1 MLRSWPRPGGWDSV
15 LARLRGTA
23 LQLQARSIFIY
34 RYRPSVA
41 HEAGGWPHSC
51 GFKSLCPALSRFLLY
66 GSSFPSV
73 LGNILVSFLPQFFLF
88 SVSRLAILIGWKLDL
103 LHGSDLLVVQLS
115 WIFLPILTSL
125 CFSVLLSRRFSPI
138 FPSLIMHFK
147 IYAIYIF
154 LIFKSFNT
162 SF

>member
-1 MLRSWPRPGGWDSV
+1 MEV
-15 LARLRGTA
+15 LF
-23 LQLQARSIFIY
+23 LQFWEIFL
-34 RYRPSVA
+34 
-41 HEAGGWPHSC
+41 HH
-51 GFKSLCPALSRFLLY
+51 FFL
-66 GSSFPSV
+66 
-73 LGNILVSFLPQFFLF
+73 NFLF
-88 SVSRLAILIGWKLDL
+88 SVSGLAILIGWKLDL

-125 CFSVLLSRRFSPI
+125 CFSVLRSRRFSPI
-138 FPSLIMHFK
+138 FPSLIVHFK

>member
-1 MLRSWPRPGGWDSV
+1 MLRSWPRPGGWESV
-15 LARLRGTA
+15 LARLWVTA
-23 LQLQARSIFIY
+23 PQLQARSIFIY
-34 RYRPSVA
+34 RYCHSAA
-41 HEAGGWPHSC
+41 HEGGGWPHGC
-51 GFKSLCPALSRFLLY
+51 GFKSLCPALGRFFLY
-66 GSSFPSV
+66 GSSFPLV
-73 LGNILVSFLPQFFLF
+73 LGNILVSFLPQFSLFCFLACN
-88 SVSRLAILIGWKLDL
+88 SYQLESD

-138 FPSLIMHFK
+138 FPFLIMHLK

-154 LIFKSFNT
+154 FLIFESFNT